1 MKIALCYDRINKF
14 GGAERVLQALHEL
27 WPEAPIYTLT
37 YDSDQAKWANGW
49 DIRSSFLQ
57 KLPVIGRKHELFPAL
72 APLAWEQFDFNEYD
86 VVISITSAEAKA
98 IITSAHT
105 LHICYCLTPTRYLW
119 SGYFDYLRATGF
131 GIFHQLVRRIFSW
144 LSYPLRVWD
153 YYFARRPD
161 IMVGISDEVC
171 GRIRKYYRRESIKI
185 YPPVEAPAVTTVSS
199 ATEPYFLVVSRLVPY
214 KRVDLVVEAFAR
226 LGWRLKVIGVG
237 SELEALKSRGG
248 KNIEFLGFLP
258 DKEIAFHYQN
268 CSALIF
274 PSFED
279 FGIVPVEAQAVGTPV
294 IAYGRGGA
302 LETVVPD
309 KTGLFFTFQNAEGLI
324 TLFRE
329 CCSQVGDSALT
340 EANMVQYLNRFNRED
355 CRTNARLFTKENFQ
369 KAMQSLIEREAV
381 KKNVQEN

>member
-37 YDSDQAKWANGW
+37 YDADQAKWANGW

-98 IITSAHT
+98 IITAAHT

-119 SGYFDYLRATGF
+119 SGYFDYLQATGF

-199 ATEPYFLVVSRLVPY
+199 ATEPYFLIVSRLVPY
-214 KRVDLVVEAFAR
+214 KRVDLVVEAFTR

-237 SELEALKSRGG
+237 SELDALKSKGA

-258 DKEIAFHYQN
+258 DKEIAVHYQN

-279 FGIVPVEAQAVGTPV
+279 FGIVPVEAQSAGTPV

-302 LETVVPD
+302 LETVVRD
-309 KTGLFFTFQNAEGLI
+309 KTGLFFTSQSAEGLI

-329 CCSQVGDSALT
+329 CCAQVGDSALS

-355 CRTNARLFTKENFQ
+355 CRTNARLFAKENFQ
-369 KAMQSLIEREAV
+369 KAMQSLIERESV